1 MTDSVNESGEGM
13 TKQEK
18 VREMMKL
25 VQVFMSDLLKPRD
38 KRTLS
43 PEETAQARNYVIM
56 LLLGGVLVYYVGLI
70 LKTTFSVYLQ
80 TYKP

>member
-70 LKTTFSVYLQ
+70 
-80 TYKP
+80 